1 MPVQFVLGDF
11 AIKRI
16 AMDAK
21 NLGGLGLI
29 STRFGQRSLD
39 ESLFEFI
46 KSFVQINPAVNHLCN
61 KGFQLLFHNVFL
73 VGLITFLATSA
84 PARGSQPKISLSFR
98 RESLQR

>member
-29 STRFGQRSLD
+29 STGFGERSLD
-39 ESLFEFI
+39 EFLFEFI
-46 KSFVQINPAVNHLCN
+46 KSFGQINSAVNHLGN

-73 VGLITFLATSA
+73 AGLIIFLATSA
-84 PARGSQPKISLSFR
+84 RSHGSQPKISLSSR

>member
-29 STRFGQRSLD
+29 STGFGESALN
-39 ESLFEFI
+39 ESLLEFAQ
-46 KSFVQINPAVNHLCN
+46 SFVQINAAVDHFGD
-61 KGFQLLFHNVFL
+61 KGFQLLFHNFFL
-73 VGLITFLATSA
+73 RVGSILLFFYHCRHQRSN
-84 PARGSQPKISLSFR
+84 AR
-98 RESLQR
+98 